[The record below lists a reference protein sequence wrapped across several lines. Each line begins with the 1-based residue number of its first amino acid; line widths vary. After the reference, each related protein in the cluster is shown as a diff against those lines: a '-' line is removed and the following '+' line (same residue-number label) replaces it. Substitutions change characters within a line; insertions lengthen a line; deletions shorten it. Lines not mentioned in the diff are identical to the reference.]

1 MKSKTPVLDFLNEY
15 EKSDISRL
23 HMPGHKGKSGGF
35 SVPYWLEEAQK
46 FDITE
51 ISGADN
57 LYNPSGIIMQSEEN
71 AGKIF
76 GAKTLYSTE
85 GSSQAIKAMLY
96 LAKKHFEKLSKEA
109 PYVVASGKCHKAF
122 FHAVELLGLDVKRLD
137 SASDL
142 KASLGTIIDEKK
154 YNPIG
159 VYITYPDYFGNVSD
173 LKNIKEILSPFGIP
187 LLVDGAHCAY
197 FKFLDYTL
205 YPEYIH
211 PVDCGADICC
221 ASAHKTL
228 PTLTGTAYLHIN
240 DSLEDVFDEAKHA
253 MELFGS
259 SSPSYLLIA
268 SMDAFNGTAAEYK
281 KAVCAFCEKTK
292 LLKNELSN
300 MGFNVGKSDPLR
312 IVVLKDDV
320 FTGKDFAACLK
331 NNKCECECF
340 DKDYVIMMLSPLN
353 DGEDLNRIKEAFLTL
368 KEGKYNP
375 DSSLSDG
382 YSCLD
387 NFK

>member
-1 MKSKTPVLDFLNEY
+1 
-15 EKSDISRL
+15 
-23 HMPGHKGKSGGF
+23 MPGHKGKSGGF
-35 SVPYWLEEAQK
+35 SVPYWLEEVQK

-159 VYITYPDYFGNVSD
+159 VYITYPDYYGNVSD
-173 LKNIKEILSPFGIP
+173 LKNIKEILSPSGFLFWLTGRTARILNFWIIRFIPNIFIP
-187 LLVDGAHCAY
+187 L
-197 FKFLDYTL
+197 
-205 YPEYIH
+205 
-211 PVDCGADICC
+211 
-221 ASAHKTL
+221 
-228 PTLTGTAYLHIN
+228 
-240 DSLEDVFDEAKHA
+240 
-253 MELFGS
+253 
-259 SSPSYLLIA
+259 
-268 SMDAFNGTAAEYK
+268 TAARIS
-281 KAVCAFCEKTK
+281 AA
-292 LLKNELSN
+292 
-300 MGFNVGKSDPLR
+300 LR
-312 IVVLKDDV
+312 H
-320 FTGKDFAACLK
+320 
-331 NNKCECECF
+331 
-340 DKDYVIMMLSPLN
+340 
-353 DGEDLNRIKEAFLTL
+353 IKPCPRLRARLIFI
-368 KEGKYNP
+368 
-375 DSSLSDG
+375 
-382 YSCLD
+382 
-387 NFK
+387 